1 MRQGLAILIIL
12 IFLTTSGARQ
22 PALAALHPELNLV
35 NLGAWTIGSLALST
49 AVYFMY
55 KNSPAQRARGYEEKL
70 GPGEW
75 YLAAYSGLSY
85 LPSANWK
92 FSKGWSVKEGWPPG
106 IAGRTASNV
115 NYEPGVV
122 GGLKFGRYFDTLPW
136 FGLEAETNFSRNAI
150 RGSNGVLSPPVPVGG
165 NRLFA
170 GADWFDIWAM
180 QFNLL
185 VRYGFLKDKEV
196 TFGRLQ
202 PYLGI
207 GPGVEIVYAKYDSA
221 KNLALETQ
229 AGLRYMLNSHLA
241 IFFEYKFSYQWQVE
255 YQNFILGKQSPG
267 GLGIVPTS
275 QTLSFDLP
283 HHRFVFGISY
293 HFKNLWGN

>member
-1 MRQGLAILIIL
+1 MRQGLAILLIL
-12 IFLTTSGARQ
+12 VFLTVSGARQ
-22 PALAALHPELNLV
+22 PALAVLRPEINLV
-35 NLGAWTIGSLALST
+35 NLGAWTLGGLALST
-49 AVYFMY
+49 AAYFIY
-55 KNSPAQRARGYEEKL
+55 KNSPAQRVRGYEEQI

-92 FSKGWSVKEGWPPG
+92 FSQGWGVNEGWPPG
-106 IAGRTASNV
+106 ISGRTASNV
-115 NYEPGVV
+115 NYQPGMV
-122 GGLKFGRYFDTLPW
+122 GGVKFGRYFDTLPW

-150 RGSNGVLSPPVPVGG
+150 RGSNGVLSPPAPIGG
-165 NRLFA
+165 SRLFT
-170 GADWFDIWAM
+170 GSDWFDIWAM
-180 QFNLL
+180 QVNLV
-185 VRYGFLKDKEV
+185 VRYGLLKDKEV

-207 GPGVEIVYAKYDSA
+207 GPGVEIVYARYDSA

-229 AGLRYMLNSHLA
+229 AGLRYMFTPHLA
-241 IFFEYKFSYQWQVE
+241 IFVEYKFSYQWQVE
-255 YQNFILGKQSPG
+255 YQNFILGKQSPAA
-267 GLGIVPTS
+267 LGINPTI

-283 HHRFVFGISY
+283 HHRFVLGVSY